1 MHPPPRKRRKLE
13 IPRPTPGGPSPP
25 PAARGGRSRRFLT
38 ETAEARELLE
48 ILYEAGNPNAM
59 ELYQDFLSR
68 QWRVPERAKELA
80 DAIRADP
87 ANILPGPP
95 PAIVQN
101 RFLFV

>member
-1 MHPPPRKRRKLE
+1 MPSPARKRRKLE
-13 IPRPTPGGPSPP
+13 IPRPSPDGPSLPQ
-25 PAARGGRSRRFLT
+25 AARGGRTRRFT
-38 ETAEARELLE
+38 ETTEARELLE
-48 ILYEAGNPNAM
+48 ILQAAGNPNAV

-95 PAIVQN
+95 PAIFQN
-101 RFLFV
+101 RPQ